1 MTNLSH
7 DPPKLPPLWE
17 RRWFAPAA
25 IAAAALAM
33 LVWTWGTWPDVLV
46 DFGVQLYAP
55 WRLAA
60 GEVLYR
66 DIAHYTGPLSIYY
79 NALAF
84 RIFGPSLLTLVLW
97 NLPILAGI
105 FAMVYCLCGKVA
117 GPLAAFAAGISF
129 TVLFAFSH
137 LTPAGN
143 YNYVCPYEYEYTHA
157 TLLCLGVVI
166 FVSRM
171 LKAPKPQN
179 AGVAGFLVGLI
190 FLTRAEFFIAAM
202 AVVGLGFALLA
213 WENKSAPRVIYRNL
227 LTFLLTVIIP
237 PLVSIGA
244 LHRAMPLR
252 QAIRGTAGMWPMLL
266 AANVTRQQFYLHSM
280 GIDDFRHS
288 LSELLAWSARYLGIV
303 VILAAWARLAP
314 KKWTVPNAVVAMI
327 AGAGLIALRWRDTD
341 WISAFRPL
349 PILVLIVTGAAIALR
364 IKRKSDAAA
373 IASLLGLLALMLL
386 GKIFLYAR
394 IEHYGCWLAMPATVL
409 LVAALFGWIPAALR
423 RSGANAPVYLA
434 GMSGLWIA
442 VLFVHL
448 IITGAAIGKLTV
460 VVGSGP
466 DQFLATD
473 RGDYINRAVAVAK
486 QFPENTTI
494 DCFPEGIMINYLS
507 RRKTSVPYVNFNP
520 PDLLLFGQSNML
532 KSLQAHP
539 PDYIFIVHKDTGEFH
554 VRFFG
559 ANYGQDLYAWI
570 TTQYHLKPVPLDLGA
585 FPLRD
590 DHFGL
595 RLLEPNAVPAS
606 APR

>member
-1 MTNLSH
+1 MTNISH
-7 DPPKLPPLWE
+7 DPPKLPPLWQ
-17 RRWFAPAA
+17 RRWFQPAA

-46 DFGVQLYAP
+46 DFGVQLYVP

-84 RIFGPSLLTLVLW
+84 RIFGPSFLALVLW

-105 FAMVYCLCGKVA
+105 FVMIYCLCEKIVGRI
-117 GPLAAFAAGISF
+117 GAFAANMSF

-171 LKAPKPQN
+171 LKTPKPQN
-179 AGVAGFLVGLI
+179 AGVAGFLVGLV

-213 WENKSAPRVIYRNL
+213 WENKTTPRLIFRNA

-244 LHRAMPLR
+244 LDQAMPLR

-314 KKWTVPNAVVAMI
+314 QKWTVPNAVAATI
-327 AGAGLIALRWRDTD
+327 AGAGVIALRWRDTD

-349 PILVLIVTGAAIALR
+349 PILVLIVTSAAIALR
-364 IKRKSDAAA
+364 LKRKSDAAA
-373 IASLLGLLALMLL
+373 LAALLGLLALMLL

-394 IEHYGCWLAMPATVL
+394 IEHYGCWLAMPATML
-409 LVAALFGWIPAALR
+409 LVGALFGWIPSALR

-434 GMSGLWIA
+434 GISGLWIA

-448 IITGAAIGKLTV
+448 IITGTAIGKLTV
-460 VVGSGP
+460 IVGSGP
-466 DQFLATD
+466 DQFLAAD
-473 RGDYINRAVAVAK
+473 RGDYINRAVAIAK

-559 ANYGQDLYAWI
+559 ANYGQDIYAWI

-590 DHFGL
+590 DHFGI
-595 RLLEPNAVPAS
+595 RLLEPNASPAS
-606 APR
+606 MPR